1 MQGLSVSRVVN
12 VQVNFTPQAAAQQRF
27 DTLLI
32 MGDTGGVD
40 AGEGIREY
48 NTIEDVVGD
57 FGTTAPE
64 YLAASL
70 FFGQVPK
77 PSILFIGTWARTP
90 TKGRL
95 TGGPLAPADQLLSKW
110 TSITTGGFSVSLDG
124 NATPLHISGLN
135 FATATNLNMVAS
147 TIQTGLVAVAPGAT
161 FVWNGQSFILSS
173 GTSGANSSVG
183 FLTAPTSGTDISA
196 QLYMTASTA
205 MRTATGLAA
214 ETPVAALARVDGRG
228 WYAATFA

>member
-32 MGDTGGVD
+32 MGDTGVVD

-70 FFGQVPK
+70 FFAQVPK
-77 PSILFIGTWARTP
+77 PSILFVGTWARTP

-95 TGGPLAPADQLLSKW
+95 TGGPLAPTDQLISKW
-110 TSITTGGFSVSLDG
+110 TSITTGGFSVSMDG
-124 NATPLHISGLN
+124 APVIHLAGLN
-135 FATATNLNMVAS
+135 FSLATNLNMVAS
-147 TIQTGLVAVAPGAT
+147 TIQTALVALGR
-161 FVWNGQSFILSS
+161 GRRLS
-173 GTSGANSSVG
+173 GTVSNLS
-183 FLTAPTSGTDISA
+183 
-196 QLYMTASTA
+196 
-205 MRTATGLAA
+205 
-214 ETPVAALARVDGRG
+214 
-228 WYAATFA
+228 